1 MATKTYNGV
10 TLEVTKRQ
18 GWTLDTRTAEYFD
31 AVNSGMP
38 GGVVII
44 QGSYNTSVGAS
55 AGTHD
60 GPGALDLKPADPN
73 KRNTAGY
80 KQLETVARQ
89 RGGAA
94 WFRPWANN
102 YHVHI
107 IVIGTRGLP
116 AIAAKQVVSYLNGR
130 DGLVSNLRIT
140 GVINTTFEKW
150 KNAVLNIGAAV
161 SDNAKVRLMQKA
173 VRQTVDGVWGEQTD
187 IDLRNTR
194 AEALAG
200 YKGKYFNMWNDVQQK
215 RMQKS
220 WGAYQDGLWGPATA
234 ALAKKAVIDIQRALG
249 QTADGIWGPVTDRA
263 FVALRQKIYKGTS
276 GLPSVPVATAPKPA
290 APKPIDFSYPFARGH
305 ANFFPYPG
313 KQGASYY
320 GPSVAG
326 RAWYSGKTA
335 GGTNGESTW
344 DTGNLNLAAIR
355 SRIKKIQKFLG
366 ITQDGMYG
374 AQTVAAVKRYQAKKK
389 FNQDG
394 IVGPGTWQAM
404 ARDRGQ

>member
-10 TLEVTKRQ
+10 TLTITKRQ
-18 GWTLDTRTAEYFD
+18 GWTLDERTAAYFD
-31 AVNSGMP
+31 AVNSAMP

-44 QGSYNTSVGAS
+44 QGSYSKSVSAS

-80 KQLETVARQ
+80 KQLETIARQ

-107 IVIGTRGLP
+107 IVIGTPGLP
-116 AIAAKQVVSYLNGR
+116 SISAKQITSYLNGR

-150 KNAVLNIGAAV
+150 KNSITQIGALV
-161 SDNAKVRLMQKA
+161 SDSAKVRLLQKA

-194 AEALAG
+194 AEALVKFNG
-200 YKGKYFNMWNDVQQK
+200 TYFKKWNLEQRK

-220 WGAYQDGLWGPATA
+220 WGAYQDGIWGPATA
-234 ALAKKAVIDIQRALG
+234 TFAKKSTIDIQRALNV
-249 QTADGIWGPVTDRA
+249 TADGIWGPVTEKA
-263 FVALRQKIYKGTS
+263 YAALKAKMYKGAK
-276 GLPSVPVATAPKPA
+276 PAAPAPKPA
-290 APKPIDFSYPFARGH
+290 AQPITAKIPVGMTATINR
-305 ANFFPYPG
+305 ANLKVG
-313 KQGASYY
+313 KKNSDV
-320 GPSVAG
+320 S
-326 RAWYSGKTA
+326 
-335 GGTNGESTW
+335 
-344 DTGNLNLAAIR
+344 
-355 SRIKKIQKFLG
+355 
-366 ITQDGMYG
+366 
-374 AQTVAAVKRYQAKKK
+374 RYQAALFNAVADSTKINWAKKWGLSRK
-389 FNQDG
+389 DIFDG
-394 IVGPGTWQAM
+394 QYGQATADLTKIVYNWLAKSRPGQGWTPGATEPGPALLKHIGFKSVK
-404 ARDRGQ
+404 